1 MIILLHPLNMDST
14 EHLFIDKFR
23 KYKTSINNMYWGFLA
38 SKQQDLWVSIA
49 SQYKKKNS
57 NNILHIVAFLYKIY
71 LTKSIKS
78 ISPKQEP
85 EPDVS
90 QPKQKSEP
98 KQEPEPDISQP
109 KQEPK
114 LEVSQ
119 PKQEPEPNVSQPKQE
134 PEPAVSQP
142 KQEAITHKKQKF
154 TGAYRHTPGSNYKE
168 WKKAQNNIK
177 TYEKVETK
185 LFNKWKEEDDFNP
198 KKYNDSV
205 PWFEYIDKYM
215 D

>member
-1 MIILLHPLNMDST
+1 
-14 EHLFIDKFR
+14 
-23 KYKTSINNMYWGFLA
+23 MYWGFLA

-57 NNILHIVAFLYKIY
+57 NNILHNVAYLYKIY
-71 LTKSIKS
+71 LTKSTKS
-78 ISPKQEP
+78 ISSKTKQEVKQ
-85 EPDVS
+85 DVS
-90 QPKQKSEP
+90 QPKQQA
-98 KQEPEPDISQP
+98 KQDVSQP
-109 KQEPK
+109 KQQAKQDVSQPK
-114 LEVSQ
+114 QQAKQDVSQ
-119 PKQEPEPNVSQPKQE
+119 PKQEIEQNVSQSKQE
-134 PEPAVSQP
+134 SV
-142 KQEAITHKKQKF
+142 THKKQKF

-177 TYEKVETK
+177 THEKVETK
-185 LFNKWKEEDDFNP
+185 LFNKWKEEDAFDP

>member
-1 MIILLHPLNMDST
+1 
-14 EHLFIDKFR
+14 
-23 KYKTSINNMYWGFLA
+23 MYWGFLA
-38 SKQQDLWVSIA
+38 SKQQDLWMSIA
-49 SQYKKKNS
+49 FQYKKKNS

-78 ISPKQEP
+78 ISSKQEP
-85 EPDVS
+85 KSEVS

-98 KQEPEPDISQP
+98 EVSQP
-109 KQEPK
+109 KQKSEPEVSQPK
-114 LEVSQ
+114 QKSEPEVSQPKQKSEPEVSQ
-119 PKQEPEPNVSQPKQE
+119 PKQETV
-134 PEPAVSQP
+134 
-142 KQEAITHKKQKF
+142 THKKQKF

>member
-1 MIILLHPLNMDST
+1 
-14 EHLFIDKFR
+14 
-23 KYKTSINNMYWGFLA
+23 MYWGFLA
-38 SKQQDLWVSIA
+38 SKQQDLWMSIA
-49 SQYKKKNS
+49 FQYKKKNS

-78 ISPKQEP
+78 ISTKQEP
-85 EPDVS
+85 KSEVS

-98 KQEPEPDISQP
+98 EVSQP
-109 KQEPK
+109 KQKSEP
-114 LEVSQ
+114 EVSQ
-119 PKQEPEPNVSQPKQE
+119 PKQETV
-134 PEPAVSQP
+134 
-142 KQEAITHKKQKF
+142 THKKQKF

>member
-1 MIILLHPLNMDST
+1 
-14 EHLFIDKFR
+14 
-23 KYKTSINNMYWGFLA
+23 MYWGFLA
-38 SKQQDLWVSIA
+38 SKQQDLWMSIA
-49 SQYKKKNS
+49 FQYKKKNS

-78 ISPKQEP
+78 ISSKQEP
-85 EPDVS
+85 KSEVS

-98 KQEPEPDISQP
+98 
-109 KQEPK
+109 
-114 LEVSQ
+114 EVSQ
-119 PKQEPEPNVSQPKQE
+119 PKQETV
-134 PEPAVSQP
+134 
-142 KQEAITHKKQKF
+142 THKKQKF

>member
-1 MIILLHPLNMDST
+1 
-14 EHLFIDKFR
+14 
-23 KYKTSINNMYWGFLA
+23 MYWGFLA
-38 SKQQDLWVSIA
+38 SKQQDLWMSIA
-49 SQYKKKNS
+49 FQYKKKNS

-78 ISPKQEP
+78 ISSKQEP
-85 EPDVS
+85 KSEVS

-98 KQEPEPDISQP
+98 EVSQP
-109 KQEPK
+109 KQKSEPEVSQPK
-114 LEVSQ
+114 QKSEPEVSQ
-119 PKQEPEPNVSQPKQE
+119 PKQETV
-134 PEPAVSQP
+134 
-142 KQEAITHKKQKF
+142 THKKQKF

>member
-1 MIILLHPLNMDST
+1 MNSS

-38 SKQQDLWVSIA
+38 SKQQDLWMSIA
-49 SQYKKKNS
+49 FQYKKKNS

-78 ISPKQEP
+78 ISSKQEP
-85 EPDVS
+85 KSEVS

-98 KQEPEPDISQP
+98 
-109 KQEPK
+109 
-114 LEVSQ
+114 EVSQ
-119 PKQEPEPNVSQPKQE
+119 PKQETV
-134 PEPAVSQP
+134 
-142 KQEAITHKKQKF
+142 THKKQKF

>member
-1 MIILLHPLNMDST
+1 
-14 EHLFIDKFR
+14 
-23 KYKTSINNMYWGFLA
+23 MYWGFLA

-71 LTKSIKS
+71 LTKSTKS
-78 ISPKQEP
+78 ISSKTKQEVKQ
-85 EPDVS
+85 DVS
-90 QPKQKSEP
+90 QPKQQA
-98 KQEPEPDISQP
+98 KQDVSQP
-109 KQEPK
+109 KQQAK
-114 LEVSQ
+114 QDVSQ
-119 PKQEPEPNVSQPKQE
+119 PKQESV
-134 PEPAVSQP
+134 
-142 KQEAITHKKQKF
+142 THKKQKF

-177 TYEKVETK
+177 THEKVETK
-185 LFNKWKEEDDFNP
+185 LFNKWKEEDAFDP

>member
-1 MIILLHPLNMDST
+1 MDRT

-38 SKQQDLWVSIA
+38 SKQKDLWVSIA

-57 NNILHIVAFLYKIY
+57 NNILHNVAFLYKIY
-71 LTKSIKS
+71 LTKSTKS
-78 ISPKQEP
+78 ISSKTKQEVKQ
-85 EPDVS
+85 DVS
-90 QPKQKSEP
+90 QPKQQV
-98 KQEPEPDISQP
+98 KQDVSQS
-109 KQEPK
+109 KQQVK
-114 LEVSQ
+114 QDVSQ
-119 PKQEPEPNVSQPKQE
+119 PKQEVEQNVSQSKQDS
-134 PEPAVSQP
+134 V
-142 KQEAITHKKQKF
+142 TYKKQKF

-177 TYEKVETK
+177 THEKVETK
-185 LFNKWKEEDDFNP
+185 LFNKWKEEDAFDP

>member
-1 MIILLHPLNMDST
+1 
-14 EHLFIDKFR
+14 
-23 KYKTSINNMYWGFLA
+23 MYWGFLA

-71 LTKSIKS
+71 LTKSTKS
-78 ISPKQEP
+78 ISSKTKQEVKQ
-85 EPDVS
+85 DVS
-90 QPKQKSEP
+90 QPKQEV
-98 KQEPEPDISQP
+98 KQNFSQP
-109 KQEPK
+109 KQEVK
-114 LEVSQ
+114 QDISQ
-119 PKQEPEPNVSQPKQE
+119 SKQESV
-134 PEPAVSQP
+134 
-142 KQEAITHKKQKF
+142 THKKQKF

-177 TYEKVETK
+177 THEKVETK
-185 LFNKWKEEDDFNP
+185 LFNKWKEEDAFDP